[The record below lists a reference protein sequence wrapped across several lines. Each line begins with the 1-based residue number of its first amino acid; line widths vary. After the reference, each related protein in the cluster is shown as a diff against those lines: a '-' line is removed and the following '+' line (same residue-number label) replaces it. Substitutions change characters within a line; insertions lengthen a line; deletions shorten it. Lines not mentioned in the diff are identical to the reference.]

1 MSLIFED
8 SKYFN
13 KLKKEHNLYGQI
25 YLIRNKINN
34 ITYIGQTCFSLKRRY
49 KDNILNTTNIHL
61 KNAILKYEVKNF
73 EFVECY
79 DFAKTKKELD
89 LLEIFWIN
97 YFGGHNSKKTYNI
110 KDGGSKGL
118 LSEKEKRKRSDYM
131 ASLTIEQRSEKYGR
145 KGKFFSD
152 KTKRKISEAKLNAEN
167 KDEIIKKI
175 VAKISKKV
183 ICLNNDM
190 IFNSMKEAG
199 AFYGIN
205 PIGIGQRC
213 NGKIKYSGLDKNG
226 IPLKWQRITGDEKH
240 DASLV

>member
-49 KDNILNTTNIHL
+49 KDNILNSTNIHL
-61 KNAILKYEVKNF
+61 KSSILKYGVKNF

-118 LSEKEKRKRSDYM
+118 LSEEEKQKKSEYM
-131 ASLTIEQRSEKYGR
+131 SSLTKEQRAEKYGR

-152 KTKRKISEAKLNAEN
+152 ETKRKISEAKLNAEN
-167 KDEIIKKI
+167 REDIIKKI

-183 ICLNNDM
+183 ICLNTGV
-190 IFNSMKEAG
+190 IFNSMKDAG
-199 AFYGIN
+199 IFYKIN
-205 PIGIGQRC
+205 PIGIGQCC
-213 NGKIKYSGLDKNG
+213 NGKIKYSGLDENG
-226 IPLKWQRITGDEKH
+226 IPLKWCRISGGDLNV
-240 DASLV
+240 ASLV